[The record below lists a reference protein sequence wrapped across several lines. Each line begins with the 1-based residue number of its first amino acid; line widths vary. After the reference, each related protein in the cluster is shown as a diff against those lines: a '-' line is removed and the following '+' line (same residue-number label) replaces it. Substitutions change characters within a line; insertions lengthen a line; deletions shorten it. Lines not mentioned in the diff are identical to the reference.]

1 MRALIFVPF
10 RFTVSKASSYSA
22 TASIVNWSTSPNFTC
37 SHSILLLL
45 ASQYPS
51 HLSGATNL
59 ASVPKSALKAW

>member
-10 RFTVSKASSYSA
+10 RFAVSKASSYLA
-22 TASIVNWSTSPNFTC
+22 TASIVNWSTSPNFAC
-37 SHSILLLL
+37 LHSTLLLL

-51 HLSGATNL
+51 HLSGVINL